1 MNKDVQSEPVKAT
14 HFKRTVVMETALLL
28 AAFLLGFVPMWLK
41 SRESAERLSE
51 AERHLSLAR
60 VENAL
65 ASAAV
70 ETHQHE

>member
-1 MNKDVQSEPVKAT
+1 MNKDVQSKPAKVT
-14 HFKRTVVMETALLL
+14 HFKRNLLL
-28 AAFLLGFVPMWLK
+28 ETTLLLGAFLVGFVPMWLK
-41 SRESAERLSE
+41 SRESADRLTE

-70 ETHQHE
+70 ETH